1 MEYTETA
8 LVYGSAEGVELE
20 GLLYQP
26 VCEPPFS
33 VVIDIHGGAWSSGRL
48 ESGRPYD
55 EQLAAAG
62 ICVLAINFR
71 QGPEYQHPAA
81 SADIAAAIRFAK
93 SSLQY
98 DTIGLVGSSSGGH
111 LALHAGLLPNV
122 PGPSTVVNREGADQE
137 SADVDFVV
145 ALTPVSNPIARYQYV
160 LARER
165 DGADS
170 WGPNFTPDRLATGHR
185 SYFGSQTAM
194 AEASIQRIIS
204 AWEQQSLPRIFIVQ
218 AEHDLNVPQFMSET
232 LYGACL
238 DAGCDVRYQC
248 YPDVAH
254 GFVRLEGPQ
263 SEACIADMID
273 FIRAG

>member
-1 MEYTETA
+1 MEYTERR
-8 LVYGSAEGVELE
+8 LVYGSAAGIELE

-33 VVIDIHGGAWSSGRL
+33 LVVDIHGGAWSSGRL

-71 QGPEYQHPAA
+71 QGPVYQHPAA

-98 DTIGLVGSSSGGH
+98 NTVGLVGSSSGGH
-111 LALHAGLLPNV
+111 LVLHAGLLPNV
-122 PGPSTVVNREGADQE
+122 PGPSTVVNLEAVNKV
-137 SADVDFVV
+137 SADVDFIV

-165 DGADS
+165 DGANT
-170 WGPNFTPDRLATGHR
+170 WGPNFRPDRLAAGHR
-185 SYFGSQTAM
+185 SYFGSQAAM
-194 AEASIQRIIS
+194 TEASIQRILS
-204 AWEQQSLPRIFIVQ
+204 AGEQQSLPRIFIVQ
-218 AEHDLNVPQFMSET
+218 AEHDLNVPVFMSET

-238 DAGCDVRYQC
+238 DAGCDVRYRC

-254 GFVRLEGPQ
+254 GFMRLEGPQ
-263 SEACIADMID
+263 SESCVADIID
-273 FIRAG
+273 FIRTG